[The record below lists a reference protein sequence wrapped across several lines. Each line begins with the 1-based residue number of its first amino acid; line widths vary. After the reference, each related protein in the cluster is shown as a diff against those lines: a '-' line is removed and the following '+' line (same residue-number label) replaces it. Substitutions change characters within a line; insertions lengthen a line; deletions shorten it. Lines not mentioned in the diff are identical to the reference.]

1 MADIGRAGALPC
13 GASAPDTRASHRFGE
28 FAMKALVAS
37 IAVALLVSGPLRAE
51 DVWNE
56 QRAVPDEAGSNAQF
70 GSAASLDGSL
80 ALFGADGENGS
91 HGAAYFY
98 AKGDSGWTELQRIVA
113 DDPNVA
119 EFGYRA
125 MLRDDIAI
133 VTADMSGPNTGQGS
147 AYVFSPDGSGSWVQT
162 QILSLAD
169 GTGFDNFGSAI
180 ALDGDRLVIGAHGV
194 VFGDNFGQGAAYA
207 FARSSTG
214 FSQIQEIVADDG
226 ALNDNFGNSAA
237 MVGDT
242 LFIGANG
249 ATVDG
254 AAFEGAVYAYAW
266 DGEQWQQVQ
275 KLTEPS
281 GAQFDFFGI
290 SLAFDGTTLMVGAT
304 ESVGSPGSVYVFTN
318 DGTSW
323 VQQQRITVDGINPGA
338 GFGNAIALRD
348 GGALIGADIQTVDG
362 FTSRGAAYLFGFD
375 GSSWTL
381 DHTFTSSDGTTDDFF
396 GLAVDYDG
404 TTALIST
411 QHPNGSQGAAYFYT
425 HDTIF
430 TDGFDG

>member
-1 MADIGRAGALPC
+1 MAEIGRAIALPR
-13 GASAPDTRASHRFGE
+13 GASAPDTPALASTWGFS
-28 FAMKALVAS
+28 MKALAAS

-56 QRAVPDEAGSNAQF
+56 QRAVPDDAGASAQF

-80 ALFGADGENGS
+80 ALLGADGEDS
-91 HGAAYFY
+91 FHGAAYFY
-98 AKGDSGWTELQRIVA
+98 AKGDDGWTDLQRITP
-113 DDPNVA
+113 DDPNAA
-119 EFGYRA
+119 EFGFRT

-147 AYVFSPDGSGSWVQT
+147 AYVFSPNGTTWTQT

-194 VFGDNFGQGAAYA
+194 VFGDNFGQGAAY
-207 FARSSTG
+207 FFTRSASG
-214 FSQIQEIVADDG
+214 FTQAQQIIADDG

-254 AAFEGAVYAYAW
+254 VALEGAVYAYAF

-275 KLTEPS
+275 KITESS

-304 ESVGSPGSVYVFTN
+304 ESGGGPGSVYVFTN

-323 VQQQRITVDGINPGA
+323 VQQQRITVDDLVSGA
-338 GFGNAIALRD
+338 NFGNAIALHED
-348 GGALIGADIQTVDG
+348 GALISADIQTVDG
-362 FTSRGAAYLFGFD
+362 FTSRGAAYLFKFD
-375 GSSWTL
+375 GTSWTL
-381 DHTFTSSDGTTDDFF
+381 GHTFVASDGTTDDFF
-396 GLAVDYDG
+396 GAGIDYDG
-404 TTALIST
+404 TTALISSP
-411 QHPNGSQGAAYFYT
+411 HPNAYQGAAYFYT
-425 HDTIF
+425 NDTIF
-430 TDGFDG
+430 ADGFGG

>member
-1 MADIGRAGALPC
+1 
-13 GASAPDTRASHRFGE
+13 
-28 FAMKALVAS
+28 MKLLAAS
-37 IAVALLVSGPLRAE
+37 IAIALLASVPLRAE
-51 DVWNE
+51 DVWSE
-56 QRAVPDEAGSNAQF
+56 QRTVPAEANGGAQF

-80 ALFGADGENGS
+80 ALIGADGENSS

-98 AKGDSGWTELQRIVA
+98 AKDASGWTELQRVVA

-119 EFGYRA
+119 EFGYRT
-125 MLRDDIAI
+125 MLREDVAI

-169 GTGFDNFGSAI
+169 GTGFDGFGSAI

-207 FARSSTG
+207 YARSSSG

-254 AAFEGAVYAYAW
+254 LAFEGAVYAYAW

-281 GAQFDFFGI
+281 GAQFDYFGI

-304 ESVGSPGSVYVFTN
+304 SSGGTGSVYVFTY
-318 DGTSW
+318 DGMNW
-323 VQQQRITVDGINPGA
+323 VQQQQISVDGLNSGA
-338 GFGNAIALRD
+338 NFGNAIALRN

-381 DHTFTSSDGTTDDFF
+381 GHTFTSSDGTTDDFF

-404 TTALIST
+404 STALIST
-411 QHPNGSQGAAYFYT
+411 LHPNSYQGAAYFYT